1 MVAIPAF
8 TVVPPWQIDAISTAV
23 TLHKAI
29 RAFINVWFRRKTE
42 KKKIH
47 TEEIAVFI

>member
-1 MVAIPAF
+1 MVAIPAL

-29 RAFINVWFRRKTE
+29 GAFINVWFKRKTE

-47 TEEIAVFI
+47 IQEIAICI

>member
-1 MVAIPAF
+1 MVAIPAL

-29 RAFINVWFRRKTE
+29 GAFINVWFERKTE

-47 TEEIAVFI
+47 IQEIAICI